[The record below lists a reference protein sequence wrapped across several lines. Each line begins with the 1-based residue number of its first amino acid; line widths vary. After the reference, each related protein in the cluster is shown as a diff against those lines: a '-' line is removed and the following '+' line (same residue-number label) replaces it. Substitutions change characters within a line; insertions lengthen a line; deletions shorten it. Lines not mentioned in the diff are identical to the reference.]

1 MEIFIPGL
9 TALLFIAL
17 IVFLILPRFGA
28 PVLAA
33 LSLVLLVYAVN
44 NHMELFN
51 SEYRYSTWQEAL
63 KPYAP
68 FVIVFVIFL
77 LILGYILYLF
87 GIGAGTSLPVSN
99 LSAITNVI
107 NATNSSAN
115 KNNILTNTTTNI
127 VNGVSDAVNTV
138 KDTVMNGATNMKK
151 NLGSLG
157 NIGNILKTPSRS
169 SYNNRNNSSY
179 SIFGNN
185 GSTRNNG
192 NNGSSGSSRNNRL
205 Y

>member
-17 IVFLILPRFGA
+17 IVFLVLPRFGA

-33 LSLVLLVYAVN
+33 LSLILLVYAVN

-99 LSAITNVI
+99 FPAITNMI
-107 NATNSSAN
+107 NATNSAAN
-115 KNNILTNTTTNI
+115 KNNILTNATNNV
-127 VNGVSDAVNTV
+127 VNGVSNVVNTV
-138 KDTVMNGATNMKK
+138 TDTVMNGASNMKK

-157 NIGNILKTPSRS
+157 NIGNILKTPPRS
-169 SYNNRNNSSY
+169 SYNNRNSSY
-179 SIFGNN
+179 SMFGNN
-185 GSTRNNG
+185 GNGRNNG
-192 NNGSSGSSRNNRL
+192 NNGGNGSSRL